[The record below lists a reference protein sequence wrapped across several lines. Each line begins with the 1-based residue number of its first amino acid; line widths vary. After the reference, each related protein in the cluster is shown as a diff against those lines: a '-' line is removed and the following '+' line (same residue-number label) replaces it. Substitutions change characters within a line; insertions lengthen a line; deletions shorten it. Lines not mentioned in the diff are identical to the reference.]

1 MFRCASRPAFL
12 SLPRRHRSSLPLPF
26 RSVCAPPVSARR
38 GDPRCHEVSRSVMR
52 CHVPG
57 RPPPVLPCL
66 ASPAS
71 FLLPAP
77 GLRAARPFFARI
89 ACARGRAF
97 RAGAVRAPDCAREPG
112 ARHTYP
118 VRSVGAFF
126 RAGAKPE
133 TKRPPDAASSC
144 LILPWFFQGQAL
156 FRNYFS
162 NARTR
167 PASRQIM
174 SRPAAGRAG
183 TAPRRRLR
191 AAAPRSS
198 QGGAS
203 AGARPGRRESRLRRA
218 RRSAAKVCG
227 SATASRSSPPRSAD
241 GSMTGG
247 FEAAPVPCEPPAC
260 GNGNDREARTLLPLS
275 TSCY

>member
-1 MFRCASRPAFL
+1 MGCHDSGR
-12 SLPRRHRSSLPLPF
+12 
-26 RSVCAPPVSARR
+26 APPGLAVSAS
-38 GDPRCHEVSRSVMR
+38 C
-52 CHVPG
+52 
-57 RPPPVLPCL
+57 
-66 ASPAS
+66 AS

-77 GLRAARPFFARI
+77 VSFRSRRRRVPGQHPLSRVSHVRARLRLRRRGFARLI
-89 ACARGRAF
+89 ARASQAQGALLLSVPRG
-97 RAGAVRAPDCAREPG
+97 
-112 ARHTYP
+112 
-118 VRSVGAFF
+118 FF

-156 FRNYFS
+156 LRNYFS
-162 NARTR
+162 ISRTH

-174 SRPAAGRAG
+174 SRPAAGRAS
-183 TAPRRRLR
+183 TAPGRRLR

-198 QGGAS
+198 RGRAS

-241 GSMTGG
+241 GPMTGG